1 MKNILVLMG
10 GISSERN
17 ISISSGKAIS
27 KGLKESGYN
36 VSEFIIDNPS
46 IECDLKN
53 YDLVFIALHGVFGE
67 DGKIQKILDDIDIP
81 YTGSSSES
89 CKISF
94 NKIITKEILYKN
106 NIRVPNGVVVKDKS
120 YPNISFPL
128 IIKPACEGSSVGC
141 NFVKNK
147 SEGHSA
153 YESTS
158 SISKQIL
165 VEEFIPGKEITVGI
179 VGKRVLP
186 VLEVVPFQGWYDFN
200 SKYKSKN
207 NKYIV
212 PANLPKSVTKKLQSI
227 ALEVFNIL
235 GASGFGRIDF
245 RLSDKNEPYVLELNS
260 IPGFTKNSLLPKAAN
275 AAGISFSDLCSII
288 VEEKFN

>member
-147 SEGHSA
+147 SEWHSA

-227 ALEVFNIL
+227 ALEVFNVL

-260 IPGFTKNSLLPKAAN
+260 IPGFTKKSLLPKAAN

>member
-10 GISSERN
+10 GISSERD

-27 KGLKESGYN
+27 KGLKEAGYS
-36 VSEFIIDNPS
+36 VSEFIIDSPN
-46 IECDLKN
+46 IACDLNN
-53 YDLVFIALHGVFGE
+53 YDLVFIALHGIFGE
-67 DGKIQKILDDIDIP
+67 DGKIQKILDDLNIP
-81 YTGSSSES
+81 YTGSSAES

-94 NKIITKEILYKN
+94 NKILTRELLLKN
-106 NIRVPNGVVVKDKS
+106 NIRVPKGIVVNDES
-120 YPNISFPL
+120 YPNISYPL

-147 SEGHSA
+147 SEWHSA
-153 YESTS
+153 YKSTS

-165 VEEFIPGKEITVGI
+165 VEEFISGKEITVGI
-179 VGKRVLP
+179 VGKKVLP
-186 VLEVVPFQGWYDFN
+186 VLEVIPFEGWYDFN
-200 SKYKSKN
+200 SKYKSNN
-207 NKYIV
+207 NKYVV
-212 PANLPKSVTKKLQSI
+212 PANLPQSVSKKLQII

-275 AAGISFSDLCSII
+275 AAGISFSDLCSLI
-288 VEEKFN
+288 VKEKFN

>member
-1 MKNILVLMG
+1 MG

-147 SEGHSA
+147 SEWHSA

-227 ALEVFNIL
+227 ALEVFNVL

>member
-147 SEGHSA
+147 SEWHSA

-227 ALEVFNIL
+227 ALEVFNVL